1 MLLKYLFFHFYCINL
16 HIVIIAPTATMTRNE
31 PLALPP
37 VNHLAAGNRHSKYV
51 GQM

>member
-1 MLLKYLFFHFYCINL
+1 MLLKYIFSHFYCIDM